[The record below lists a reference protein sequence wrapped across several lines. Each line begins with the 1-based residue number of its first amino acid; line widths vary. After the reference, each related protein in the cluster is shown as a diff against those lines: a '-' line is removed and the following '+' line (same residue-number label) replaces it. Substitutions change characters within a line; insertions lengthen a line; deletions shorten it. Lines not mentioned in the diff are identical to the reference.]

1 MKVEEEYLIKDF
13 VGMIGSIGG
22 TLGLCIGFSFL
33 GGTSYLL
40 SNLQDMVQKCLS
52 KKKIDVPKKQTV
64 IEVKPI
70 TNSTTY

>member
-1 MKVEEEYLIKDF
+1 M
-13 VGMIGSIGG
+13 IGG

-33 GGTSYLL
+33 GGTSFLL
-40 SNLQDMVQKCLS
+40 SHLQDMVQKWMS
-52 KKKIDVPKKQTV
+52 KMKIDVPKKQMV